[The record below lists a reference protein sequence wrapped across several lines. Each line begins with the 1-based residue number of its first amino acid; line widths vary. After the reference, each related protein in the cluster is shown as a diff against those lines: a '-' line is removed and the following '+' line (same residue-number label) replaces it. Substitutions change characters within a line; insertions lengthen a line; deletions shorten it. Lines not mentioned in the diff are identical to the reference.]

1 MPRQRFST
9 RYKNIKEREKK
20 YNPGT
25 FLQLSENVQFL
36 SFFFF
41 FMERRTFKNVET
53 LNFRQK
59 TTILQLICQ

>member
-1 MPRQRFST
+1 MPIENIRVHWMPRQCFST

-41 FMERRTFKNVET
+41 LYGTEDFQKRGNVK
-53 LNFRQK
+53 L
-59 TTILQLICQ
+59 